1 MHMPSADELQAAM
14 ESPVVPPASAEMESN
29 TAILLKILEKVTL
42 MEARLPAREMEQV
55 STGATNN
62 AGSQVLEFE

>member
-14 ESPVVPPASAEMESN
+14 ESPVVPPASAEIESN

-42 MEARLPAREMEQV
+42 MEASMKHEGGMAQV

-62 AGSQVLEFE
+62 AGSQVLEF